1 MVKLLISLV
10 LFLSPCLPL
19 FGGGSGQ
26 FHLDKKIDI
35 PILGTGVASIIT
47 GAVLRNFAA
56 PPDSPPEGWTAWP
69 SFDYDKGLADGSDY
83 LLLGGLAALPFL
95 MDQWAR
101 EDALTLG
108 VMYVEAMALSW
119 GIKESLKMV
128 FTKYRPF
135 TQSDSPPEE
144 LMAERDRYFSFP
156 SGHST
161 MAFTTAGFAA
171 AVFTASD
178 APDWAK
184 VVFTA
189 ANFFAASGVAALRV
203 VSGKHYLVDVAVG
216 ALIGTASGMVIPLLH
231 RHNKKEGITLGIGPS
246 SLMVGISY

>member
-1 MVKLLISLV
+1 ME
-10 LFLSPCLPL
+10 
-19 FGGGSGQ
+19 
-26 FHLDKKIDI
+26 KKIDI
-35 PILGTGVASIIT
+35 PILGTGAAAIIT
-47 GAVLRNFAA
+47 GAILRNFAV
-56 PPDSPPEGWTAWP
+56 PPDSPAEGWTAWP

-95 MDQWAR
+95 MDQWAK

-108 VMYVEAMALSW
+108 IMYLEAMALSW
-119 GIKESLKMV
+119 GIKESLRW
-128 FTKYRPF
+128 YSQIPPF
-135 TQSDSPPEE
+135 YQSDSPPEE

-178 APDWAK
+178 APGWAK

-216 ALIGTASGMVIPLLH
+216 ALIGQPRGW
-231 RHNKKEGITLGIGPS
+231 
-246 SLMVGISY
+246 